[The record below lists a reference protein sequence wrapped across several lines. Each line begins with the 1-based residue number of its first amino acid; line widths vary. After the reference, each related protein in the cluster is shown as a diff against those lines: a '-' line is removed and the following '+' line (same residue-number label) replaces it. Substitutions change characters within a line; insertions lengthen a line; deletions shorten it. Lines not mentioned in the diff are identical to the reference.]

1 MAEGLADTK
10 AKIRDLDD
18 LLRKALH
25 DKHKLGQSKQNLL
38 WLQVWHKMQP
48 HRVKPCSDALGI
60 MPSIPESHM
69 RNYSNT
75 GQAKF
80 QGHIPCMLGHPLAMD
95 TCCPLCRGVRA
106 NWELH
111 APRPVYA

>member
-75 GQAKF
+75 GQAKCG
-80 QGHIPCMLGHPLAMD
+80 QEHGLSGAY
-95 TCCPLCRGVRA
+95 T
-106 NWELH
+106 LH
-111 APRPVYA
+111 AWASTSHGHMLPPLQRC